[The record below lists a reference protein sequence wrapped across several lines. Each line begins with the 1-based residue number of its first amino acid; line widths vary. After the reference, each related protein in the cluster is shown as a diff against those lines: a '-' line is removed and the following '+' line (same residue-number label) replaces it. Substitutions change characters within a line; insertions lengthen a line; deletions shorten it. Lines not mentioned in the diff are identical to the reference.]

1 MKLAFDLLCLD
12 ERDSPNLSELS
23 AKSRAEIKGIT
34 NRRHFGLCGVIIP
47 GATFPELNLE
57 GRRIQTRIH
66 GVGRFIPFHYVEILG
81 KKKSYAFIG
90 KSPAKYQSL
99 ITLLNQFIKK
109 TKFKILASFIDKQKT
124 ALTYGVY
131 KDDKLVLI
139 KNMPGLNKI
148 CGPKEINLYQLAL
161 KRLMLEYYLYLEQK
175 KRRGL
180 IIAEARG
187 EVEDLRLLEAF
198 YNYQKSGIGK
208 ISGKNLRQYIV
219 DLLIIRK
226 SQNHIG
232 LQIADLIAYPLYDS
246 FVPSHNYRNDHFIHR
261 NTYESKILKVSVFPE

>member
-23 AKSRAEIKGIT
+23 AKSRIEIRSIT

-57 GRRIQTRIH
+57 GRRIQNRIH
-66 GVGRFIPFHYVEILG
+66 GMGKFVPFHYVEILG

-99 ITLLNQFIKK
+99 ITLLNQFIES

-124 ALTYGVY
+124 ALIYGVY
-131 KDDKLVLI
+131 KQDKLTLI
-139 KNMPGLNKI
+139 KNVPGLNKV
-148 CGPKEINLYQLAL
+148 CGPKEINLYQIAL
-161 KRLMLEYYLYLEQK
+161 KRLMLDYYLYLEK
-175 KRRGL
+175 NKRRGL

-187 EVEDLRLLEAF
+187 EVEDLKLLEAF

-208 ISGKNLRQYIV
+208 VAGRTLRQYVV

-232 LQIADLIAYPLYDS
+232 LQIADLVAYPLYDN
-246 FVPSHNYRNDHFIHR
+246 FVPFHNCRNDHFVKKK
-261 NTYESKILKVSVFPE
+261 TYESKILKVSVFP